1 MPASALIACPECDR
15 LHREVAPPRG
25 ATAHCLR
32 CGAVLRRGGHDSR
45 DLALALYLAAL
56 VLFALANMFPLLSL
70 RLHGAVKE
78 ASLPGCASLLA
89 ELGWPWLAA
98 ILITTVILAPTMHL
112 AGMAW
117 VLFQVRRGRQN
128 AWTARLFRLVEQ
140 FQTWGMAEVFV
151 LGIIVSYVKLAK
163 MAVILPGPSLYALG
177 AFVLTAAAALSA
189 VDPAAVWHDL
199 GAGHDLPDLPPGART
214 AREAALVT
222 CLSCHRLSARGK
234 HRRCPRCGATLR
246 TRKPESRQRTW
257 ALLATA
263 VILYIP
269 ANLLP
274 VMRVVSLGKVQ
285 ADTIMGGILYFA
297 RTGSWH
303 LALIIFTASVVVP
316 ILKISILSY
325 LLVAEYRGSTWNPLQ
340 RARLYRLTEMVGR
353 WSMVDIFV
361 VTLMVAMVELGNLAS
376 IAPGPGSVAFA
387 LMVVA
392 TMLAALTFDPRLL
405 WDRLEPAHG

>member
-1 MPASALIACPECDR
+1 
-15 LHREVAPPRG
+15 V
-25 ATAHCLR
+25 
-32 CGAVLRRGGHDSR
+32 
-45 DLALALYLAAL
+45 ALALYLAATIF
-56 VLFALANMFPLLSL
+56 FALANLFPLLSL

-78 ASLPGCASLLA
+78 ATLPGCASLLA
-89 ELGWPWLAA
+89 EMGWPWLAA
-98 ILITTVILAPTMHL
+98 ILITTAILAPALHL
-112 AGMAW
+112 LGMVW
-117 VLFQVRRGRQN
+117 VLFQVRQGRQN
-128 AWTARLFRLVEQ
+128 AWTARVFRLVEQ

-163 MAVILPGPSLYALG
+163 MAVIVPGPSLYALG
-177 AFVLTAAAALSA
+177 AFVLTVAAALSA

-199 GAGHDLPDLPPGART
+199 GEGHDLPDLPPGART

-222 CLSCHRLSARGK
+222 CLSCHRLSRRGAF
-234 HRRCPRCGATLR
+234 HRCPRCGATLR

-269 ANLLP
+269 ANALP

-285 ADTIMGGILYFA
+285 ADTIMGGVVHFS
-297 RTGSWH
+297 RSGEWH
-303 LALIIFTASVVVP
+303 LALIIFTASVLVP
-316 ILKISILSY
+316 ILKISILSF
-325 LLVAEYRGSTWNPLQ
+325 LLVAEQRGMVWNPLQ
-340 RARLYRLTEMVGR
+340 RARLYRLTELVGR

-361 VTLMVAMVELGNLAS
+361 VALMVAMVELGNLAS

-405 WDRLEPAHG
+405 WDSLEPAHG